1 MKWKHLMTTNLL
13 FAIKYG
19 NRRSQFKNVKKLFG
33 TRFSKTLILSVK
45 KWTQQWQ
52 LSFDWFVSQIQGVG
66 LNHIRVL
73 QKMFLKKNFFNSSD
87 KFYIIYWIDI
97 ADLSKASEFLQK
109 RFLLVCLYHLLMRND
124 VVSVLVCL
132 KTKESEFQFQV
143 CWREWCARTAPF
155 GCCLWWWWSNRRR
168 EPGCLETLRWC
179 RARS

>member
-52 LSFDWFVSQIQGVG
+52 LSFDWFVSQIQGVD

-73 QKMFLKKNFFNSSD
+73 QKN
-87 KFYIIYWIDI
+87 
-97 ADLSKASEFLQK
+97 
-109 RFLLVCLYHLLMRND
+109 V
-124 VVSVLVCL
+124 
-132 KTKESEFQFQV
+132 
-143 CWREWCARTAPF
+143 P
-155 GCCLWWWWSNRRR
+155 
-168 EPGCLETLRWC
+168 
-179 RARS
+179 